1 MSDYSGVLARLARRM
16 NLMVGRGKI
25 QQSKDDGPVQM
36 VQVALSALELAD
48 LRRVSEFGLASWPPD
63 KCGAVVVF
71 VNGDRSNGVV
81 IGTHDLPSRF
91 KLANKGEVALFDALG
106 ANGVAGKWIWLK
118 KDLFEIEAGGKPLVV
133 NNAKKVTVNA
143 GTDGVEL
150 NVQGVCVLNAQDNV
164 TLNMNGKNIT
174 IVNPGTVVLSDQ
186 NGQKNVARHGD
197 AVVGGFVVASQTAVK
212 A

>member
-1 MSDYSGVLARLARRM
+1 MSEHAGVFSRLARRM

-36 VQVALSALELAD
+36 VQVALSGLELAD
-48 LRRVSEFGLASWPPD
+48 LRRVCEFGLASWPPD

-91 KLANKGEVALFDALG
+91 KLQNKGETALFDAFG
-106 ANGVAGKWIWLK
+106 ANGAAGKWLWFK
-118 KDLFEIEAGGKPLVV
+118 KALVEIEAGGQPVV
-133 NNAKKVTVNA
+133 INNAKKVTINA
-143 GTDGVEL
+143 GTDGV
-150 NVQGVCVLNAQDNV
+150 VLNTTGDV
-164 TLNMNGKNIT
+164 TLNMGGKNIT
-174 IVNPGTVVLSDQ
+174 IVNPGSVVLSDQ
-186 NGQKNVARHGD
+186 NGEK
-197 AVVGGFVVASQTAVK
+197 AVVRDGDPVTAGVVHATQTAVK